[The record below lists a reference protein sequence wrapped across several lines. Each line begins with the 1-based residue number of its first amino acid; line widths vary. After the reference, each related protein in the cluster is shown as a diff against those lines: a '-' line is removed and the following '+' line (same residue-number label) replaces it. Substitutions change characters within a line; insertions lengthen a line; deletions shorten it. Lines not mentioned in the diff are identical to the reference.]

1 MPRPRCLRAH
11 PPVPTPAS
19 GHAESASCPPA
30 PVHLQLRRA
39 REDFAYML
47 KHMRGIKHDT
57 TWEAAAELCGGEPEW
72 RALEGEEERRAAFEE
87 HVEKLKVGFQRSLR
101 RE

>member
-1 MPRPRCLRAH
+1 
-11 PPVPTPAS
+11 
-19 GHAESASCPPA
+19 
-30 PVHLQLRRA
+30 
-39 REDFAYML
+39 ML